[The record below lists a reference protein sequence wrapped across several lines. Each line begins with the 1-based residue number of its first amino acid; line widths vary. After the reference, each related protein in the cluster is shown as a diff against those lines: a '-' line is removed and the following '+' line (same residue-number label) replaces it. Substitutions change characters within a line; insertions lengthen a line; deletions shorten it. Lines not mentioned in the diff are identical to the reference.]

1 MDRALESDRTSTG
14 DRFDRIS
21 SGNLVVPAVAIE
33 VVSSKRF
40 AFRADA
46 VIQTNVSPTLDG
58 LFQRILARQP
68 DALALLDP
76 LNKPRI
82 TGQAPRRMTFAQ
94 ADQAIAGLA
103 AHFFAAGL
111 PVDSVIGVQLP
122 NTIEFMLTVLAA
134 HRAGLIVALLPQ
146 LWRQAELTAAL
157 NRTSARAIVTSSK
170 IDGVSHADLAM
181 NAAAEA
187 FSIRHVCGFGEDL
200 PEGMASL
207 DLALKNG
214 SSSERPVVQDGRK
227 AALISF
233 DVTADGLRAVPRTHL
248 NLIAGG
254 LAIFL
259 ESRVPQGAR
268 VMSAF
273 APSSFA
279 GVTSSL
285 LLWLLSGGT
294 LALHHPYD
302 GDVLER
308 QINDCGCDTLVAPA
322 AMALRLTDAD
332 MASRLPT
339 MRPVIGLWRMP
350 EQVASSAQWTAEQA
364 RFTDVYLFGEVGLFG
379 ARRTAD
385 GMPAPIMPGPHGAP
399 RDVPGTSIAG
409 ETVLTPKGTLALR
422 GPMVTVAAYAPP
434 PPAADSLIAP
444 SSVDYADTGYAAR
457 LDRSSGA
464 ICITSPPSGIVAVG
478 GYRFLSQDLQ
488 EWAKRLG
495 QGALLTALPDRLCG
509 FRLAGRAQDNARGR
523 EALNEL
529 GLNPLMVE
537 AFRDRTI
544 PG

>member
-1 MDRALESDRTSTG
+1 
-14 DRFDRIS
+14 
-21 SGNLVVPAVAIE
+21 
-33 VVSSKRF
+33 
-40 AFRADA
+40 

-58 LFQRILARQP
+58 LFQRNLARQP
-68 DALALLDP
+68 DAPALIDP
-76 LNKPRI
+76 FNKARI
-82 TGQAPRRMTFAQ
+82 TGQAPRQMTFAQ
-94 ADQAIAGLA
+94 ANRAISALA
-103 AHFFAAGL
+103 AHFVEAGL
-111 PVDSVIGVQLP
+111 PINAVVGVQLP
-122 NTIEFMLTVLAA
+122 NTAEFILTVLAA

-157 NRTSARAIVTSSK
+157 NRIGARAIVTTSK

-207 DLALKNG
+207 DLALKNA
-214 SSSERPVVQDGRK
+214 SSSERTVVQDGRK

-233 DVTADGLRAVPRTHL
+233 DVTADGLRPVPRTHL

-259 ESRVPQGAR
+259 ESRMPQGTR
-268 VMSAF
+268 LMSAF

-279 GVTSSL
+279 GLTSSL

-294 LALHHPYD
+294 LVLHHPFD
-302 GDVLER
+302 GEVLER
-308 QINDCGCDTLVAPA
+308 QINECGCDALVAPA
-322 AMALRLTDAD
+322 PMALRLTDAD
-332 MASRLPT
+332 LASRLPAL
-339 MRPVIGLWRMP
+339 RHVIGLWRTP
-350 EQVASSAQWTAEQA
+350 EQIASSTQWTAEQA
-364 RFTDVYLFGEVGLFG
+364 RFTDVYLFGEAGLFG
-379 ARRTAD
+379 ARRTTE
-385 GMPAPIMPGPHGAP
+385 GTPVPIMPGPHGAP

-409 ETVLTPKGTLALR
+409 ETLLTPKGTLALR
-422 GPMVTVAAYAPP
+422 GPMVTAAAYAPP
-434 PPAADSLIAP
+434 SPPSDSLMAPPAP
-444 SSVDYADTGYAAR
+444 PDYADTGYSAR

-464 ICITSPPSGIVAVG
+464 ICITAPPSGIVAVG

-509 FRLAGRAQDNARGR
+509 YRLAGRAQDNTRGR
-523 EALNEL
+523 EALNQL
-529 GLNPLMVE
+529 GLNPLMAE

-544 PG
+544 VG